1 MKKLLLRTSL
11 VLLLFGGAYA
21 AYAWLTHSDLVTLN
35 VRNMEVRQVVKKI
48 ESQTRASILVHSNVQ
63 GRVTLNVRRMPLEDV
78 LEIVGEQTFARW
90 SSLYPLYSNGKSLS
104 RLEMSLRGEMD
115 PAQNGWTNLLG
126 RSFGRD
132 GFRGGPGG
140 FGGGPG
146 GFGGG
151 GPFGDP
157 GRGSNQLVSLLIE
170 GKDVQFA
177 SLALNRFA
185 LAHIVPEDGA
195 SGIVT
200 LRLKQAKIPVAVSQ
214 LAKKAHLSWTRLYTL
229 TGFGGFDRGRPEFAS
244 RGPGRGEGGPDDGD
258 RRRSDWE
265 NMTSEERDER
275 RKQRETLEEE
285 LKQTLPAEEQ
295 AKLAEQQQQRE
306 QLRQELSNMTPE
318 QRMERFSQ
326 MRGPNGS
333 GGRDQR
339 MVNNINNT
347 TPEQR
352 VDRYRR
358 MEERRQRWQ
367 QQGGGQGGG
376 RGFGR

>member
-1 MKKLLLRTSL
+1 
-11 VLLLFGGAYA
+11 
-21 AYAWLTHSDLVTLN
+21 
-35 VRNMEVRQVVKKI
+35 MEVRQVVKKL
-48 ESQTRASILVHSNVQ
+48 ERQTRTSIVVHSNVQ
-63 GRVTLNVRRMPLEDV
+63 GKVTFDVKRMPLEEV
-78 LEIVGEQTFARW
+78 LEIIGDQTFSRW

-104 RLEMSLRGEMD
+104 RLEMSLRGELD
-115 PAQNGWTNLLG
+115 PAQNGWTNLFS

-146 GFGGG
+146 GPGGFGG
-151 GPFGDP
+151 GPFGDSA
-157 GRGSNQLVSLLIE
+157 RGSNQLVSLLIE

-185 LAHIVPEDGA
+185 QARIVPEDAA
-195 SGIVT
+195 SGLVT
-200 LRLKQAKIPVAVSQ
+200 LRLKQAKIPAAVSQ
-214 LAKKAHLSWTRLYTL
+214 LAKEARLSWTRLYTL

-244 RGPGRGEGGPDDGD
+244 RGPGRGERGPEDGE

-275 RKQRETLEEE
+275 RKQREALEEE
-285 LKQTLPAEEQ
+285 LKQTLPPAEQ

-306 QLRQELSNMTPE
+306 QMRQEMSNLTPD
-318 QRMERFSQ
+318 QMRERFSQ
-326 MRGPNGS
+326 MRGPNGN

-339 MVNNINNT
+339 MLNSIKNS

-367 QQGGGQGGG
+367 QQGGGRDGG